1 MVRTFIFTISLL
13 LILSGIPHR
22 LLALDDYSLVQSVIL
37 RVFLTVQYCHCI
49 EMTRELCG
57 LELMMG

>member
-22 LLALDDYSLVQSVIL
+22 LLALDDYSLVQISYTQGLSNSAVL
-37 RVFLTVQYCHCI
+37 SCI